1 MNGLG
6 GLSFWDT
13 FRGLLHLYMLFVRKE
28 ATVMLDRKRMLG
40 FAVRALDWLNY
51 TAALDKPLFLVATVA
66 ADECSLFHLR
76 YHVPIPDYNT
86 TKGHHLVDMLGA

>member
-6 GLSFWDT
+6 GLSFWNT

-28 ATVMLDRKRMLG
+28 ATVVLDRKRMLG

-51 TAALDKPLFLVATVA
+51 SAALDKPLFLVATVA
-66 ADECSLFHLR
+66 ADKCSLFHLR
-76 YHVPIPDYNT
+76 NHVPIPYNNT
-86 TKGHHLVDMLGA
+86 TKGHHLVDMLRT